1 MKYVKYIETLIF
13 NHIWNIKLKI
23 INFQI
28 KQYA

>member
-13 NHIWNIKLKI
+13 NYTGNIKLKI

-28 KQYA
+28 KLYA